1 MEFVV
6 TAYLF
11 AANVVCLEACLAIGN
26 ALAAAIDPD
35 TGGAQTFDKGLR
47 CYPAGTTFTGIG
59 PSRVASASPTARAS
73 FPLLTADGYAKVAE
87 FAGPGPYTAL
97 NAIGITDEMIAAA
110 KAIPPGESAPAIRLE
125 VGPRAEIEPHGIAY
139 VQSLG
144 YVV

>member
-1 MEFVV
+1 M
-6 TAYLF
+6 TAYIY
-11 AANVVCLEACLAIGN
+11 AANVACLESCLAIGN

-35 TGGAQTFDKGLR
+35 TGGNQTFTKGLK
-47 CYPAGTTFTGIG
+47 CYPAGTTFTGVG
-59 PSRVASASPTARAS
+59 PLRTASNPVAARAS

-97 NAIGITDEMIAAA
+97 NAIGVTDEMIALA
-110 KAIPPGESAPAIRLE
+110 KAIPPGESVPAIRLE
-125 VGPRAEIEPHGIAY
+125 VGPRAEIEPRGIAY

>member
-1 MEFVV
+1 MTE
-6 TAYLF
+6 YIY
-11 AANVVCLEACLAIGN
+11 AANVVCLESCLAIGN

-35 TGGAQTFDKGLR
+35 TGGAETFDKGLR
-47 CYPAGTTFTGIG
+47 CYPPGTTFSGVG
-59 PSRVASASPTARAS
+59 PLRTASNPPAARAS

-87 FAGPGPYTAL
+87 FAGQGPYTAL
-97 NAIGITDEMIAAA
+97 NAIGITDEMIAMA

>member
-1 MEFVV
+1 MTE
-6 TAYLF
+6 YIY
-11 AANVVCLEACLAIGN
+11 AANVVCLESCLAIGN

-35 TGGAQTFDKGLR
+35 TGGAETFDKGLR
-47 CYPAGTTFTGIG
+47 CYPPGTTFSGVG
-59 PSRVASASPTARAS
+59 PLRTASNPTAARAS
-73 FPLLTADGYAKVAE
+73 FPLLTAGGYAKVVE
-87 FAGPGPYTAL
+87 FAGPGPYTEL
-97 NAIGITDEMIAAA
+97 NAIGVTDEMIALA

>member
-1 MEFVV
+1 M
-6 TAYLF
+6 TIYIY
-11 AANVVCLEACLAIGN
+11 AANVVCLESCLAVGN

-35 TGGAQTFDKGLR
+35 TGGAETFTKGAR
-47 CYPAGTTFTGIG
+47 CYPVGTTFSGVG
-59 PSRVASASPTARAS
+59 PTRTASNPPAARAS
-73 FPLLTADGYAKVAE
+73 FPLLTADGYAKVVE

-97 NAIGITDEMIAAA
+97 NALGITDEMIAMA

-125 VGPRAEIEPHGIAY
+125 VGPRETIEPHGIEF